1 MRFRRHSEEDAP
13 AVTTVDPVE
22 ASGWAG
28 LSPSRVLLDALT
40 PRPSRHRTRQET
52 LFPWDRRY
60 GHVRSR

>member
-1 MRFRRHSEEDAP
+1 MRFRRRSEEDTS

-22 ASGWAG
+22 ASTWAG
-28 LSPSRVLLDALT
+28 LPPSRVLLDALT